1 MRTIA
6 ERLSIPDRLR
16 GAREGW
22 YVDGDGRRYPSNMW
36 PKPDAPS
43 WVGTL
48 DYGTMTPEPV
58 PAEYME
64 LIPDYILYPPE
75 DPREFDREV

>member
-1 MRTIA
+1 
-6 ERLSIPDRLR
+6 
-16 GAREGW
+16 
-22 YVDGDGRRYPSNMW
+22 MW
-36 PKPDAPS
+36 PKPEAPS